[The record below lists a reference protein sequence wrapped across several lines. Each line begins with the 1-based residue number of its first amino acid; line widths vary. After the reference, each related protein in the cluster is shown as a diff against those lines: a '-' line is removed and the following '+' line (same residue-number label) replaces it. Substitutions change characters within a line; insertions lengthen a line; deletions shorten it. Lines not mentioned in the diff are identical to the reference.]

1 MLPEALNR
9 HDSVNKV
16 VIAMKD
22 ILYLTL
28 GGFAL
33 HPEVNTGGVHF
44 FIDAP
49 RLTKLFIDLE
59 AGGYPPVSFKGVD
72 KTKAIPKAKKYMT
85 EMIKSTSASSN
96 LRTSSATVRAAEDG
110 SLTVPCYT
118 AFGRVHPITPRSP
131 RWRPSRSCGRQDELH
146 AIGRTSHRTASNRR
160 HVKDGLS
167 VVNTRVTHV

>member
-1 MLPEALNR
+1 MLPEALNK
-9 HDSVNKV
+9 HDSANKV
-16 VIAMKD
+16 TIAMKD

-59 AGGYPPVSFKGVD
+59 AGGYPLVSFKGVD

-110 SLTVPCYT
+110 SLNRPMLYGLRPR
-118 AFGRVHPITPRSP
+118 ASHDPALPEMAAQQKLWPPGRAAR
-131 RWRPSRSCGRQDELH
+131 
-146 AIGRTSHRTASNRR
+146 HRAY
-160 HVKDGLS
+160 LA
-167 VVNTRVTHV
+167 